1 MKNGRLP
8 VICLIN
14 QNNELNCLRINCVPH
29 ESFRVVHNLFITST
43 HLQHINFHKVN
54 QSLTNIPPH
63 ERIHAGAEHKKKS
76 QIDEIRI
83 LFKKKDKLIK

>member
-29 ESFRVVHNLFITST
+29 ESFRVVRNLFITST

-54 QSLTNIPPH
+54 QNLTNISPY
-63 ERIHAGAEHKKKS
+63 ERIRVGAQVYIKFYIHKS
-76 QIDEIRI
+76 VY
-83 LFKKKDKLIK
+83 F